1 MSIKKHENFQKESSA
16 HNLLLNND
24 SNDVSAS
31 ADSLDKS
38 IMKIENDNEEMA
50 LKLEKIE
57 E

>member
-1 MSIKKHENFQKESSA
+1 M
-16 HNLLLNND
+16 LLNND

-31 ADSLDKS
+31 NDSLEKS
-38 IMKIENDNEEMA
+38 KIKIENDNEEMA